1 MNISLFVS
9 LSFAHLVAVTSPG
22 PDFFYIIKSSF
33 EKGLRSSVISSVGI
47 GFGVFLHCL
56 FAIVGLDFLY
66 QKIPS
71 LYTII
76 GTVGAGYLIYLGVGG
91 IFADPE
97 IRDLAIKEKQ
107 EINVWQSFTGGLMVN
122 IFNVKAFIF
131 FVSLFS
137 GVVINTSTLFQLS
150 ISIYFFIA
158 TAIWFVILSFI
169 LNKGFKSL
177 LNHSVQRAISKISS
191 CFLIAIGFGLG
202 VYVWT

>member
-1 MNISLFVS
+1 MSVSLFLS
-9 LSFAHLVAVTSPG
+9 LAFAHLVAVTSPG
-22 PDFFYIIKSSF
+22 PDFFYIVKSSF
-33 EKGLRSSVISSVGI
+33 EKGLKSSIISATGI
-47 GFGVFLHCL
+47 GLGVFLHCL

-76 GTVGAGYLIYLGVGG
+76 GTIGATYLIYLGVSGV
-91 IFADPE
+91 FADPE
-97 IRDLAIKEKQ
+97 IKDLAVKEGQ
-107 EINVWQSFTGGLMVN
+107 SINVWQSFTGGLMVN

-137 GVVINTSTLFQLS
+137 GVVLNTSTLFQLS
-150 ISIYFFIA
+150 ISLYFFIA
-158 TAIWFVILSFI
+158 TATWFIFLSLV

-191 CFLIAIGFGLG
+191 CCLIAIGFALG

>member
-1 MNISLFVS
+1 MNISLFLS
-9 LSFAHLVAVTSPG
+9 LAFAHLIAVTSPG
-22 PDFFYIIKSSF
+22 PDFFYIVKSSF
-33 EKGLRSSVISSVGI
+33 EKGLKSSIVSAVGI
-47 GFGVFLHCL
+47 GLGVFLHCL

-76 GTVGAGYLIYLGVGG
+76 GTVGAGYLIYLGVSG

-97 IRDLAIKEKQ
+97 IKDLAVKETQ
-107 EINVWQSFTGGLMVN
+107 TLNLWQSFTGGLMVN

-137 GVVINTSTLFQLS
+137 GVALSTSILFQIS
-150 ISIYFFIA
+150 ISVYFFIA
-158 TAIWFVILSFI
+158 TATWFVFLSFI
-169 LNKGFKSL
+169 LNRGFKSL

-191 CFLIAIGFGLG
+191 CFLIAIGFALG
-202 VYVWT
+202 VYVWA

>member
-1 MNISLFVS
+1 MNTSLFLS
-9 LSFAHLVAVTSPG
+9 LAFAHLVAVTSPG

-33 EKGLRSSVISSVGI
+33 EKGLKSSVISAVGI
-47 GFGVFLHCL
+47 GLGVFLHCL

-76 GTVGAGYLIYLGVGG
+76 GTVGAGYLIYLGVSG

-97 IRDLAIKEKQ
+97 AKDLAVKETHTL
-107 EINVWQSFTGGLMVN
+107 NLWQSFTGGLMVN

-137 GVVINTSTLFQLS
+137 GVALSTSILFQIS
-150 ISIYFFIA
+150 ISVYFFLA
-158 TAIWFVILSFI
+158 TATWFVFLSFI
-169 LNKGFKSL
+169 LNRGFKSL

-191 CFLIAIGFGLG
+191 CFLIAIGFALG
-202 VYVWT
+202 VYVWA

>member
-1 MNISLFVS
+1 MNISLFLS
-9 LSFAHLVAVTSPG
+9 LAFAHLVAVTSPG
-22 PDFFYIIKSSF
+22 PDFFYIVKSSF
-33 EKGLRSSVISSVGI
+33 EKGLKSSIVSAVGI
-47 GFGVFLHCL
+47 GLGVFLHCL

-76 GTVGAGYLIYLGVGG
+76 GTVGAGYLIYLGVSG

-97 IRDLAIKEKQ
+97 TKDLAVKETQ
-107 EINVWQSFTGGLMVN
+107 TLNLWQSFTGGLMVN

-137 GVVINTSTLFQLS
+137 GVALSTSILFQLS
-150 ISIYFFIA
+150 ISVYFFIA
-158 TAIWFVILSFI
+158 TATWFIFLSFI
-169 LNKGFKSL
+169 LNRGFKSL

-191 CFLIAIGFGLG
+191 CFLIAIGFTLG
-202 VYVWT
+202 VYVWA

>member
-1 MNISLFVS
+1 MNISLFLS
-9 LSFAHLVAVTSPG
+9 LAFAHLVAVTSPG
-22 PDFFYIIKSSF
+22 PDFFYIVKSSF
-33 EKGLRSSVISSVGI
+33 EKGLKSSVVSAVGI
-47 GFGVFLHCL
+47 GLGVFLHCL

-76 GTVGAGYLIYLGVGG
+76 GTVGAGYLIYLGVSG

-97 IRDLAIKEKQ
+97 AKDLEVKETQ
-107 EINVWQSFTGGLMVN
+107 TLNLWQSFTGGLMVN

-137 GVVINTSTLFQLS
+137 GVALSTSILFQIS

-158 TAIWFVILSFI
+158 TATWFVFLSFI
-169 LNKGFKSL
+169 LNRGFKSL

-191 CFLIAIGFGLG
+191 CFLIAIGFALG
-202 VYVWT
+202 VYVWA

>member
-1 MNISLFVS
+1 MNISLFLS
-9 LSFAHLVAVTSPG
+9 LAFAHLVAVTSPG
-22 PDFFYIIKSSF
+22 PDFFYIVKSSF
-33 EKGLRSSVISSVGI
+33 EKGLKSSVVSAVGI
-47 GFGVFLHCL
+47 GLGVFLHCL

-76 GTVGAGYLIYLGVGG
+76 GTIGAGYLIYLGVSG

-97 IRDLAIKEKQ
+97 TKDLAVKETQ
-107 EINVWQSFTGGLMVN
+107 TLNLWQSFTGGLMVN

-131 FVSLFS
+131 FISLFS
-137 GVVINTSTLFQLS
+137 GVALSTSILFQIS
-150 ISIYFFIA
+150 ISVYFFIA
-158 TAIWFVILSFI
+158 TATWFVFLSFI

-191 CFLIAIGFGLG
+191 CFLIAIGFALG
-202 VYVWT
+202 VYVWA

>member
-1 MNISLFVS
+1 MNISLFLS
-9 LSFAHLVAVTSPG
+9 LAFAHLVAVTSPG
-22 PDFFYIIKSSF
+22 PDFFYIVKSSF
-33 EKGLRSSVISSVGI
+33 EKGLKSSVVSAVGI
-47 GFGVFLHCL
+47 GLGVFLHCL

-76 GTVGAGYLIYLGVGG
+76 GTVGAGYLIYLGVSG

-97 IRDLAIKEKQ
+97 IKDLAVKETQ
-107 EINVWQSFTGGLMVN
+107 TLNLWQSFTGGLMVN

-137 GVVINTSTLFQLS
+137 GVALSTSILFQIS

-158 TAIWFVILSFI
+158 TATWFVFLSFI
-169 LNKGFKSL
+169 LNSGFKSL

-191 CFLIAIGFGLG
+191 CFLIAIGFALG
-202 VYVWT
+202 VYVWA

>member
-1 MNISLFVS
+1 MNISLFLS
-9 LSFAHLVAVTSPG
+9 LAFAHLVAVTSPG
-22 PDFFYIIKSSF
+22 PDFFYIVKSSF
-33 EKGLRSSVISSVGI
+33 EKGLKSSVVSAVGI
-47 GFGVFLHCL
+47 GLGVFLHCL

-76 GTVGAGYLIYLGVGG
+76 GTVGAGYLIYLGVSG

-97 IRDLAIKEKQ
+97 TKDLAVKETQ
-107 EINVWQSFTGGLMVN
+107 ILNLWQSFTGGLMVN

-137 GVVINTSTLFQLS
+137 GVALSTSILFQLS
-150 ISIYFFIA
+150 ISVYFFIA
-158 TAIWFVILSFI
+158 TATWFVFLSFI
-169 LNKGFKSL
+169 LNRGFKSL

-191 CFLIAIGFGLG
+191 CFLIAIGFALG
-202 VYVWT
+202 VYVWA

>member
-1 MNISLFVS
+1 MNISLFLS
-9 LSFAHLVAVTSPG
+9 LAFAHLVAVTSPG
-22 PDFFYIIKSSF
+22 PDFFYIVKSSF
-33 EKGLRSSVISSVGI
+33 EKGLKSSIVSAVGI
-47 GFGVFLHCL
+47 GLGVFLHCL

-76 GTVGAGYLIYLGVGG
+76 GTVGAGYLIYLGVSG
-91 IFADPE
+91 IFADLE
-97 IRDLAIKEKQ
+97 AKDLTVKETQ
-107 EINVWQSFTGGLMVN
+107 TLNLWQSFTGGLMVN

-137 GVVINTSTLFQLS
+137 GVALSTSILFQIS

-158 TAIWFVILSFI
+158 TATWFVFLSFI
-169 LNKGFKSL
+169 LNRGFKSL

-191 CFLIAIGFGLG
+191 CFLIAIGFALG
-202 VYVWT
+202 VYVWA

>member
-1 MNISLFVS
+1 MNISLFLS
-9 LSFAHLVAVTSPG
+9 LAFAHLIAVTSPG
-22 PDFFYIIKSSF
+22 PDFFYIVKSSF
-33 EKGLRSSVISSVGI
+33 EKGLKSSIVSAVGI
-47 GFGVFLHCL
+47 GLGVFLHCL

-76 GTVGAGYLIYLGVGG
+76 GTVGAGYLVYLGVSG

-97 IRDLAIKEKQ
+97 AKNLAVKETQ
-107 EINVWQSFTGGLMVN
+107 ALSLWQSFTGGLMVN

-137 GVVINTSTLFQLS
+137 GVALSTSIIFQLS
-150 ISIYFFIA
+150 ISVYFFIA
-158 TAIWFVILSFI
+158 TATWFVFLSFI
-169 LNKGFKSL
+169 LNRGFKSL

-191 CFLIAIGFGLG
+191 CFLIAIGFALG
-202 VYVWT
+202 VYVWA

>member
-1 MNISLFVS
+1 MNTSLFLS
-9 LSFAHLVAVTSPG
+9 LAFAHLVAVTSPG

-33 EKGLRSSVISSVGI
+33 EKGLKSSVISAVGI
-47 GFGVFLHCL
+47 GLGVFLHCL

-76 GTVGAGYLIYLGVGG
+76 GTVGAGYLIYLGVSG

-97 IRDLAIKEKQ
+97 AKDLAVKETQ
-107 EINVWQSFTGGLMVN
+107 TLNLWQSFTGGLMVN

-137 GVVINTSTLFQLS
+137 GVALRTSMLFQIS
-150 ISIYFFIA
+150 ISVYFFLA
-158 TAIWFVILSFI
+158 TATWFVFLSFI
-169 LNKGFKSL
+169 LNRGFKSL

-191 CFLIAIGFGLG
+191 CFLIAIGFALG
-202 VYVWT
+202 VYVWA

>member
-1 MNISLFVS
+1 MNISLFLS
-9 LSFAHLVAVTSPG
+9 LAFAHLVAVTSPG

-33 EKGLRSSVISSVGI
+33 EKGLRSSIISSIGI

-97 IRDLAIKEKQ
+97 IKDLAIKEKQ
-107 EINVWQSFTGGLMVN
+107 QINVWQSFTGGLMVN

-137 GVVINTSTLFQLS
+137 GVVLNTSTFFQLS

-158 TAIWFVILSFI
+158 VNSFSSSILEMNISRNALFSSIFKKTVAKFI
-169 LNKGFKSL
+169 FLSHIKATK
-177 LNHSVQRAISKISS
+177 VQ
-191 CFLIAIGFGLG
+191 
-202 VYVWT
+202 

>member
-1 MNISLFVS
+1 MNISLFLS
-9 LSFAHLVAVTSPG
+9 LAFAHLVAVTSPG
-22 PDFFYIIKSSF
+22 PDFFYIVKSSF
-33 EKGLRSSVISSVGI
+33 EKGLKSSVVSAVGI
-47 GFGVFLHCL
+47 GLGVFLHCL

-76 GTVGAGYLIYLGVGG
+76 GTVGAGYLIYLGVSG

-97 IRDLAIKEKQ
+97 TKDLAVKETQ
-107 EINVWQSFTGGLMVN
+107 TLNLWQSFTGGLMVN

-137 GVVINTSTLFQLS
+137 GVALSTSILFQIS

-158 TAIWFVILSFI
+158 TATWFVFLSFI
-169 LNKGFKSL
+169 LNRGFKSL

-191 CFLIAIGFGLG
+191 CFLIAIGFALG
-202 VYVWT
+202 VYVWA